1 MPARLG
7 PWSLR
12 AALPSVATAETPP
25 SSAAAAASAAASSV
39 IEIASERP
47 QDARLRHG
55 ISALPVVKI
64 HVVARYLS
72 DQSSSISLST
82 FGSSL
87 TQSWE
92 PGALPSLPAKS

>member
-39 IEIASERP
+39 LEIASERP
-47 QDARLRHG
+47 QDARARRIVNG
-55 ISALPVVKI
+55 LPVVKI

-72 DQSSSISLST
+72 DQGSSISLST

-87 TQSWE
+87 AQSWE
-92 PGALPSLPAKS
+92 PGVLPSLSAKS